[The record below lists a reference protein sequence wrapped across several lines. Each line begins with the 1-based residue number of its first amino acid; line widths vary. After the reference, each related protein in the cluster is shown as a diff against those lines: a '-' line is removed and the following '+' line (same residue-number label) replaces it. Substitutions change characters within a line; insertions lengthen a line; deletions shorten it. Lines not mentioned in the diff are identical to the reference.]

1 MSFVVLLFEVN
12 ELDVDLNYLQYTTEM
27 DDQSLEAV
35 MDQYGTDVWNYAYF
49 LTKDTEMADD
59 ISQEVFIKCYK
70 SIGSFKGRSTLK
82 TWLLTI
88 TRNTTFTYR
97 RSRYFHSRSFV
108 ELLRRQD
115 TQTLVDQR
123 AKAASAESEYLSR
136 EHVNEIWDVIM
147 QLPDKLREV
156 LVLDLKFEMSV
167 AEMSEMIGIPGGTV
181 KSRLSRARTK
191 VQAMLRGLE

>member
-1 MSFVVLLFEVN
+1 ME
-12 ELDVDLNYLQYTTEM
+12 VDLNYLQYTSEM
-27 DDQSLEAV
+27 DNLSLEEV

-70 SIGSFKGRSTLK
+70 SIGSFRGKSTLK

-88 TRNTTFTYR
+88 TRNTTFSYR
-97 RSRYFHSRSFV
+97 KSRYFRSRSFV
-108 ELLRRQD
+108 ELLRLQD
-115 TQTLVDQR
+115 SQTLMDQR
-123 AKAASAESEYLSR
+123 SSAASAESEYISR

-167 AEMSEMIGIPGGTV
+167 KEISELMGIARGTV
-181 KSRLSRARTK
+181 KSRLSRARKK
-191 VQAMLRGLE
+191 VQTMLRGLE

>member
-1 MSFVVLLFEVN
+1 MN

-27 DDQSLEAV
+27 DNLSLEEV

-97 RSRYFHSRSFV
+97 KSRYFRSRSLM
-108 ELLRRQD
+108 ELFHLQD
-115 TQTLVDQR
+115 SQTLMDQR
-123 AKAASAESEYLSR
+123 SNAASAESEYLAR

-147 QLPDKLREV
+147 KLPDKLREV
-156 LVLDLKFEMSV
+156 LVLDLKFDMSV
-167 AEMSEMIGIPGGTV
+167 AEISELMGIAGGTV
-181 KSRLSRARTK
+181 KSRLYRARKK
-191 VQAMLRGLE
+191 VQEKLRGLE

>member
-1 MSFVVLLFEVN
+1 MN
-12 ELDVDLNYLQYTTEM
+12 LDVDLNYLQYTTEM
-27 DDQSLEAV
+27 DELSLEVV

-97 RSRYFHSRSFV
+97 RSRYFRSRSFV

-115 TQTLVDQR
+115 TQTLMDQR
-123 AKAASAESEYLSR
+123 AKAASAESEYVSR